1 MTYLAL
7 VKTPLRLKFSILLSV
22 LLSCSLFGLAS
33 YADTPAFKC
42 QENGKTIFSQTP
54 CKGVPSTP
62 IEIKTSQIPEEETQR
77 ALKRHQHRLSE
88 SQKNQKARD
97 REFAKE
103 ETASRRIASKNA
115 SKKKQCENLQMKSK
129 WAKEDLRS
137 TQPKGEMKAQKNLK
151 RAQERADFVCKNT

>member
-1 MTYLAL
+1 MSYLAL
-7 VKTPLRLKFSILLSV
+7 VKTQLNFKISMLLSV
-22 LLSCSLFGLAS
+22 LLSCSFLSLSS

-88 SQKNQKARD
+88 SNKNQKASD
-97 REFAKE
+97 REFAKQE
-103 ETASRRIASKNA
+103 AASRRIASKNA
-115 SKKKQCENLQMKSK
+115 NAKKQCENLQMKSK
-129 WAKEDLRS
+129 WAKEDLRGS
-137 TQPKGEMKAQKNLK
+137 QPRGEMKAQVKLK
-151 RAQERADFVCKNT
+151 RAQEKADLVCKNV

>member
-1 MTYLAL
+1 MTYLTF
-7 VKTPLRLKFSILLSV
+7 VKIQLRLKLSIMLSV
-22 LLSCSLFGLAS
+22 LLSFYLFSLAS

-88 SQKNQKARD
+88 SNKNQKVRD
-97 REFAKE
+97 REFAKQE
-103 ETASRRIASKNA
+103 AASRRIASKNA
-115 SKKKQCENLQMKSK
+115 SEKKQCENLQMKSK

-137 TQPKGEMKAQKNLK
+137 TQPKGEMKAQVKLK
-151 RAQERADFVCKNT
+151 RAQEKADLACKNA